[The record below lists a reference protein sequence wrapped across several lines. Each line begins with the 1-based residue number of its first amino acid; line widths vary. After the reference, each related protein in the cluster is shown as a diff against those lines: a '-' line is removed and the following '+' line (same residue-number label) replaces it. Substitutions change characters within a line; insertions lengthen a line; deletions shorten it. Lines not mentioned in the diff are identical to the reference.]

1 MTDERKDDAS
11 VCDDVETLEKE
22 AADFEIQR
30 ETTEAQ
36 IRELREREDFAAGV
50 TFAQD
55 IFRLSQEKLRLAAE
69 VDIRRRKV
77 NRLRL
82 GNGPSGLL
90 Q

>member
-1 MTDERKDDAS
+1 MTDKRRDDAS
-11 VCDDVETLEKE
+11 VCAEIETLERE
-22 AADFEIQR
+22 AADLEIQR

-36 IRELREREDFAAGV
+36 IRQLREAEDPSAGLYY
-50 TFAQD
+50 AQE